1 MINDLQLRPEPPE
14 ALKILGKAFDN
25 SILLNKIWHANGKR
39 TQVTQI
45 QVGLG
50 GRSRSSRQ
58 TLLNT
63 GSPENKRDV
72 IGSNGRLVDA
82 DRSQV
87 SIGAEPNTVWNNRHA
102 ANGPNARHDHV
113 TRVRARSLTS
123 AGSPLVYIAD
133 CHSAPDSGV
142 PTGLASMAPTT
153 ALSTY
158 SR

>member
-1 MINDLQLRPEPPE
+1 LINDLQLRPEPPE

-87 SIGAEPNTVWNNRHA
+87 SIGA
-102 ANGPNARHDHV
+102 
-113 TRVRARSLTS
+113 
-123 AGSPLVYIAD
+123 
-133 CHSAPDSGV
+133 
-142 PTGLASMAPTT
+142 
-153 ALSTY
+153 
-158 SR
+158 